1 MKTYVYPAVLYSGDD
16 GFEYLSLPDLNL
28 LTVGDTTEE
37 TFVKGR
43 QSLISYFELATRFD
57 TEIPEPST
65 FEDIKKRYPDKNVM
79 MLDVSVEE
87 TNPEPQE
94 DDIKFKNFMKL
105 FFDEGE

>member
-57 TEIPEPST
+57 TEIPEPSS
-65 FEDIKKRYPDKNVM
+65 FDDIKKQSIMPRLRIYTP
-79 MLDVSVEE
+79 LR
-87 TNPEPQE
+87 QE
-94 DDIKFKNFMKL
+94 LLYTCCKHLSSFSKA
-105 FFDEGE
+105 